1 MDRGVVGVTNLVFSQ
16 KRILILII
24 LILTP
29 HQPHQVVSWFHKNND
44 TDQIRV
50 VSCKVS
56 YYRAT

>member
-1 MDRGVVGVTNLVFSQ
+1 VDRGVVGVTNLVFSQ

-24 LILTP
+24 LILT
-29 HQPHQVVSWFHKNND
+29 PHQVVSWFHKNND